1 MQNVF
6 KTSSR
11 PTNVCWVKDDQLI
24 FRCFER
30 KKNYK
35 KDFNKELI
43 KSFANTYEFCNGNI
57 NKFILLLRKG
67 VYPYEYMNSWER
79 FDEISLADEE
89 AFYSELK
96 IKDFID
102 VDYMHAKRV
111 FKNFNNKTKETKTIE
126 D

>member
-35 KDFNKELI
+35 KDFNKQLI

-57 NKFILLLRKG
+57 NKFISLLRKG
-67 VYPYEYMNSWER
+67 VCPYEHMDSWER
-79 FDEISLADEE
+79 FDEISLPDEE
-89 AFYSELK
+89 AFYSELN
-96 IKDFID
+96 IKDIID
-102 VDYMHAKRV
+102 VDYRHAKRV

>member
-1 MQNVF
+1 M
-6 KTSSR
+6 
-11 PTNVCWVKDDQLI
+11 
-24 FRCFER
+24 
-30 KKNYK
+30 
-35 KDFNKELI
+35 
-43 KSFANTYEFCNGNI
+43 
-57 NKFILLLRKG
+57 LLRKG

-111 FKNFNNKTKETKTIE
+111 FKNFNNKNKRNKNN
-126 D
+126 

>member
-1 MQNVF
+1 M
-6 KTSSR
+6 
-11 PTNVCWVKDDQLI
+11 
-24 FRCFER
+24 
-30 KKNYK
+30 
-35 KDFNKELI
+35 
-43 KSFANTYEFCNGNI
+43 
-57 NKFILLLRKG
+57 LLRKG
-67 VYPYEYMNSWER
+67 VYQYEYMDSWER
-79 FDEISLADEE
+79 FDEISLPDEE

>member
-1 MQNVF
+1 M
-6 KTSSR
+6 
-11 PTNVCWVKDDQLI
+11 D
-24 FRCFER
+24 
-30 KKNYK
+30 
-35 KDFNKELI
+35 
-43 KSFANTYEFCNGNI
+43 
-57 NKFILLLRKG
+57 
-67 VYPYEYMNSWER
+67 SWER
-79 FDEISLADEE
+79 FDKISLPDEE